1 VQDDRPLAAPLVRDR
16 ELGGAVL
23 AEQVRSAD
31 LDQRA
36 VHGGLDPD
44 PDRGGRGELTRRLHR
59 AGQR

>member
-1 VQDDRPLAAPLVRDR
+1 MAAPLVRDR

-23 AEQVRSAD
+23 VEQVRSAD

-36 VHGGLDPD
+36 VRGGLDPD
-44 PDRGGRGELTRRLHR
+44 RDRGGRGELTRRLHR